1 MEKCEGWKMEL
12 SWILGKGWEGIKP
25 SWVWVGSINHC
36 IRGHSGYPMYL
47 GHMQGPIGDGTEGKR
62 GWLCYLH
69 LLFQGPVAK
78 ELSGLPSGPSAGSG
92 PPPPP
97 PGPPPPPVP
106 TSSGSDESASRSA
119 LFAQI
124 NQGESI
130 THGKWMLWQQE
141 LVNKLFWQEL
151 TS

>member
-1 MEKCEGWKMEL
+1 M
-12 SWILGKGWEGIKP
+12 
-25 SWVWVGSINHC
+25 
-36 IRGHSGYPMYL
+36 
-47 GHMQGPIGDGTEGKR
+47 
-62 GWLCYLH
+62 
-69 LLFQGPVAK
+69 AK

-130 THGKWMLWQQE
+130 THGKQILWQEE
-141 LVNKLFWQEL
+141 LVR
-151 TS
+151 